1 MGSASKSSANW
12 MGRAADLRSLA
23 LQAML
28 VLGVVALA
36 WFLIDTTL
44 SNLRTR
50 GITTGFAFLS
60 RPINMPIA
68 HSWLEFL
75 PGVHTYGRALVIGF
89 LNTLTVSF
97 VVIAVSTVF
106 GTLIGIARLS
116 PNWLLSRS
124 CGAYVEVIRNVPV
137 LLQLVFWYQM
147 LLQLPGPRNAI
158 KFVDGLFISNR
169 GVRYPTLFDMQGGG
183 LAVGAF
189 VLGCV
194 ALFVLARARGSRA
207 QENEKR
213 RSLFWPG
220 VGLLIGLP
228 VATLWL
234 SGTSIAPDV
243 PELRG
248 FNFVGGASLTPELS
262 ALVIGLSI
270 YTSAFVAEIVRAG
283 ILAVPQGQWEA
294 ADSLGLSRA
303 QTLRKII
310 LPQALRIIVPPLT
323 SEYLGI
329 TKNSSL
335 AVAVGYPDLVAIM
348 NTIIS
353 DTGQAVEGIAMIMAA
368 FMTIS
373 LSVSAL
379 MNWYNRSVALVSR

>member
-1 MGSASKSSANW
+1 
-12 MGRAADLRSLA
+12 
-23 LQAML
+23 
-28 VLGVVALA
+28 
-36 WFLIDTTL
+36 
-44 SNLRTR
+44 
-50 GITTGFAFLS
+50 
-60 RPINMPIA
+60 
-68 HSWLEFL
+68 
-75 PGVHTYGRALVIGF
+75 
-89 LNTLTVSF
+89 
-97 VVIAVSTVF
+97 VIAVSTVA
-106 GTLIGIARLS
+106 GTMIGIARLS
-116 PNWLLSRS
+116 PNWLLSRT

-147 LLQLPGPRNAI
+147 LLQLPGPKNAI
-158 KFVDGLFISNR
+158 KLLDGLYVSNR
-169 GVRYPTLFDMQGGG
+169 GIRYPTWLDVQGGG
-183 LAVGAF
+183 IALGAF

-194 ALFVLARARGSRA
+194 VLGVLAHLRTKLADHDA
-207 QENEKR
+207 KP

-220 VGLLIGLP
+220 AVLLIALP
-228 VATLWL
+228 AAVLYF
-234 SGTSIAPDV
+234 SGTRLAPDI

-248 FNFVGGASLTPELS
+248 FNFVGGSSLTPELA

-270 YTSAFVAEIVRAG
+270 YTTAFIAEIVRAG

-303 QTLRKII
+303 RTFRKII

-353 DTGQAVEGIAMIMAA
+353 DTGQAVEGIAIIMAA
-368 FMTIS
+368 FLTIS
-373 LSVSAL
+373 LAVSAL
-379 MNWYNRSVALVSR
+379 MNWYNRSVALVAR

>member
-1 MGSASKSSANW
+1 MRSASKASLRLNTSTL
-12 MGRAADLRSLA
+12 DLRSFVLPV
-23 LQAML
+23 ML
-28 VLGVVALA
+28 VLGVAALG

-44 SNLRTR
+44 ANLRAR

-75 PGVHTYGRALVIGF
+75 PGVHTYGRALVIGL

-97 VVIAVSTVF
+97 IVIAVSTVA
-106 GTLIGIARLS
+106 GTVIGIARLS
-116 PNWLLSRS
+116 PNWLLSRT

-147 LLQLPGPRNAI
+147 LLQLPGPKNAI
-158 KFVDGLFISNR
+158 KLLDGLYVSNR
-169 GVRYPTLFDMQGGG
+169 GIRYPTWLDVQGGG
-183 LAVGAF
+183 IALGAF

-194 ALFVLARARGSRA
+194 VLGVLAHLRTKLADHDA
-207 QENEKR
+207 KP

-220 VGLLIGLP
+220 AVLLIALP
-228 VATLWL
+228 AAVLYF
-234 SGTSIAPDV
+234 SGTRLAPDI

-248 FNFVGGASLTPELS
+248 FNFVGGSSLTPELA

-270 YTSAFVAEIVRAG
+270 YTTAFIAEIVRAG

-303 QTLRKII
+303 RTFRKII

-353 DTGQAVEGIAMIMAA
+353 DTGQAVEGIAIIMAA
-368 FMTIS
+368 FLTIS
-373 LSVSAL
+373 LAVSAL
-379 MNWYNRSVALVSR
+379 MNWYNRSVALVAR